1 MFRNIQNTSEK
12 QLITTCASEQPA
24 LPEGKGK
31 SEECETIDG
40 NENNVENIDDNLSLG
55 SLGIETLEQS
65 LSNILGGTEP
75 ETDRDGNPIVSEK
88 GGGVSRLEQ
97 AAPNTKLDVGDTS
110 EIPATM
116 LDTVGTKAN
125 ECDRASEMSPSL
137 PAPSPSVPVEPQREA
152 RSGGSNFSEV
162 DHPDPDPQRKLEEMP
177 AVRCSRRP
185 CPVLGK
191 NANASSVKPWPSK
204 QANLVE
210 SIMRPKQG
218 IAHVTATPSTSECN
232 APANAM
238 PPCDDMI
245 DNIQEYPFL
254 EAVKR
259 PNKRM
264 VSNMLDGLAFHD
276 DALDFM
282 DTDHDFFGDSAIDSL
297 VQCAM
302 DSDQDTMS
310 TSFSGIES
318 PHTAACAHR
327 QALSRRL
334 GKKIPYPRLL
344 HMIEW
349 DTACQGELLIT
360 AKETGSCL
368 FSDIGSFFRPELHET
383 IKSLRDNPAMCVEIL
398 GPLLASGRLMK
409 SSAFCLAHQRM
420 CCLKTASRHRAGT
433 SCTPY
438 SKRGVGLGLKDECTL
453 HTMAWVGLR
462 LLLQEPDITQETFSF
477 NSAELIDY

>member
-1 MFRNIQNTSEK
+1 M
-12 QLITTCASEQPA
+12 
-24 LPEGKGK
+24 
-31 SEECETIDG
+31 
-40 NENNVENIDDNLSLG
+40 
-55 SLGIETLEQS
+55 
-65 LSNILGGTEP
+65 
-75 ETDRDGNPIVSEK
+75 
-88 GGGVSRLEQ
+88 
-97 AAPNTKLDVGDTS
+97 
-110 EIPATM
+110 
-116 LDTVGTKAN
+116 
-125 ECDRASEMSPSL
+125 
-137 PAPSPSVPVEPQREA
+137 
-152 RSGGSNFSEV
+152 
-162 DHPDPDPQRKLEEMP
+162 
-177 AVRCSRRP
+177 
-185 CPVLGK
+185 
-191 NANASSVKPWPSK
+191 KPWPSK

-218 IAHVTATPSTSECN
+218 IAHVTATPSTSECH
-232 APANAM
+232 APAYAM

-245 DNIQEYPFL
+245 DKIQEYPFL

-453 HTMAWVGLR
+453 HTMAWIGLR